1 MKAVVV
7 FLFVFGSVTV
17 GLFVAVSEGLG
28 PAWVASARLTVLC
41 TLLGGLGGVTYC
53 LRAVYLSRSVRND
66 WDDRWR
72 AWYVIRPFTSLVVG
86 GISYVFLRAGLL
98 VLDSSHGSDATDLG
112 FLALAFI
119 AGLNVDGIL
128 NRLEQVA
135 ETTWGIPPSRMSR
148 KTGSGPS

>member
-1 MKAVVV
+1 MKAVMI
-7 FLFVFGSVTV
+7 FLLVFGLVVV
-17 GLFVAVSEGLG
+17 GLLVGVSEGLG

-53 LRAVYLSRSVRND
+53 LRAVYLSKSVRND

-72 AWYVIRPFTSLVVG
+72 TWYVIRPFTSLILG

-98 VLDSSHGSDATDLG
+98 VLDASQGSGSTDLG

-128 NRLEQVA
+128 SRLEQVA
-135 ETTWGIPPSRMSR
+135 EAAFGISPSRMS
-148 KTGSGPS
+148 KTP